1 MSSIHFQEFL
11 QKYASEHNTP
21 DHLVS
26 VMHTIVQCCLDIK
39 TQVRAGALADLLGAA
54 GVTNVQGE
62 EQKKLDILANDI
74 LIDGLKQNSFVAGL
88 ASEEE
93 EEFVSANQNGEYLVL
108 FDPLDGSSN
117 IEINM
122 AIGTIFSV
130 LPKPADQPLSTECF
144 LQNGKK
150 QVAAGYCLFGPQ
162 TILTVSLGDG
172 VFTFTLDE
180 QQNIFILT
188 GENIQVPEQT
198 HEFAINMSNQRFWQP
213 PVQQYIAQLL
223 AGKDSVRGKNYNMR
237 WIASMVAEVHR
248 ILTRSGIFMYPKD
261 NREPDKPGKLR
272 LMYEANPMSFLIVAA
287 GGQATNGIQDILSI
301 QPQQLHQRVAV
312 FLGSREEVEYVTELH
327 QK

>member
-11 QKYASEHNTP
+11 QKYAAEHNTP

-39 TQVRAGALADLLGAA
+39 TQVRVGALADLLGAA
-54 GVTNVQGE
+54 GITNVQGE

-93 EEFVSANQNGEYLVL
+93 EEFVPVNQNGEYLVL

-130 LPKPADQPLSTECF
+130 LPKPDDKPLSTECF

-162 TILTVSLGDG
+162 TILTISLGDG

-180 QQNIFILT
+180 EKHLFILT
-188 GENIQVPEQT
+188 VENVQIPEQT
-198 HEFAINMSNQRFWQP
+198 QEFAINMSNQRFWQP

-248 ILTRSGIFMYPKD
+248 VLTRGGIFMYPKD
-261 NREPDKPGKLR
+261 SRDPDKPGKLR
-272 LMYEANPMSFLIVAA
+272 LMYEANPMSFLVAAA

-312 FLGSREEVEYVTELH
+312 FLGSSEEVEYITELH

>member
-1 MSSIHFQEFL
+1 MPSIHFQDFL
-11 QKYASEHNTP
+11 HEYASQHNTP
-21 DHLVS
+21 DNLVS
-26 VMHTIVQCCLDIK
+26 VLQTVAQCCLDIK
-39 TQVRAGALADLLGAA
+39 SQARAGALADLLGAA

-74 LIDGLKQNSFVAGL
+74 LIDGLRKNSFVAGL

-93 EEFVSANQNGEYLVL
+93 EEFVPTNQNGEYLVL

-130 LPKPADQPLSTECF
+130 LPKPAGPLTTESF
-144 LQNGKK
+144 LQTGKK
-150 QVAAGYCLFGPQ
+150 QVAAGYCLYGPQ

-180 QQNIFILT
+180 KQNEFVLT
-188 GENIQVPEQT
+188 AENIQIPEQT

-301 QPQQLHQRVAV
+301 KPQQLHQRVAV
-312 FLGSREEVEYVTELH
+312 FLGSKEEVEYVTELH